1 MQERLLLIEDDLAL
15 AALTAEFLRAE
26 GYHVTVAHRGDG
38 VAALVRSLQ
47 PALIVLDVMLPGM
60 DGYAVCRQIRAG
72 YSGLILMLTALDESA
87 DQLAGFAAG
96 ADDFVVKPVD
106 PQVLL
111 ARLRAMLRRHPQAQS
126 QAQRGLLTCGPLAI
140 DLAAQRATLDGVPL
154 PFSTAEFELLSI
166 FVRHAGVP
174 LGREVLLQN
183 LRGLEYDGLNRSI
196 DMRVSRL
203 RKKMQTLQCPVTIH
217 TITAQGYLLAV
228 TDDAGAV

>member
-1 MQERLLLIEDDLAL
+1 MQESLLLIEDDLAL

-26 GYHVTVAHRGDG
+26 GYQVTVAHRGEG
-38 VAALVRSLQ
+38 VAALVRALR

-87 DQLAGFAAG
+87 EQLTGFAAG
-96 ADDFVVKPVD
+96 ADDYVVKPVD

-111 ARLRAMLRRHPQAQS
+111 ARLRAMLRRHPQAQ
-126 QAQRGLLTCGPLAI
+126 APRGLLRCGALAI
-140 DLAAQRATLDGVPL
+140 DLATQRATLDGAPL

-203 RKKMQTLQCPVTIH
+203 RKKMQALNCPVTIQ
-217 TITAQGYLLAV
+217 TITAQGYLLAA
-228 TDDAGAV
+228 TDDADAV